1 VAFRGAGAGK
11 AGPQLTIGRAPIL
24 SGGAMCEIC
33 RRSFIR
39 GAAALGM
46 AGTTGLFSSP
56 LMAQARRGAAGP
68 SKLPARGEFTIAN
81 AYVMT
86 MDSTLGDIAGGSV
99 HVRNGEIVAVGKDV
113 KGGGQRIDGAGMIV
127 MPGLVETHW
136 HMWNTLFRSFAGD
149 RPEDGYFPTVARF
162 GQQMSPDDIFAST
175 RLSAAEAI
183 NSGMT
188 FVHSWCHNVRSTAHA
203 EADIRALAEVG
214 IRARHSCGWPQGLPD
229 TQSADQGPIESL
241 ARDWKSWSN
250 EGLITL
256 GMAWRGQFRAGPIK
270 PEVYQPEFDNARK
283 LGLPITLHVASARK
297 AANQIEPLYKAKLMG
312 KDVQLIH
319 ALSASASELDMIK
332 ESGSAVSVSPGSEL
346 RIGYGYP
353 QISEMLA
360 KGIPLGISVDTSALT
375 GSSNLFGVLKLA
387 RDSENAKAESEFKMS
402 ARKALELGTIE
413 GARSMGI
420 DDKTGSL
427 RPGKRADL
435 IAINPNALDM
445 AVVTDP
451 AHLVLEATGAEN
463 VDTVVVDGRI
473 LKRGGKLAALDAPQV
488 IAAARGA
495 LAGVRERTK
504 WR

>member
-1 VAFRGAGAGK
+1 
-11 AGPQLTIGRAPIL
+11 
-24 SGGAMCEIC
+24 MCELC
-33 RRSFIR
+33 RRRFIG
-39 GAAALGM
+39 GAAALGV
-46 AGTTGLFSSP
+46 AGVAGLFSSP
-56 LMAQARRGAAGP
+56 LMAQPRRGDAAS

-81 AYVMT
+81 AHVMT
-86 MDSTLGDIAGGSV
+86 MDGALGDIPGGSV

-113 KGGGQRIDGAGMIV
+113 KGGGQKIDGTGMIV

-136 HMWNTLFRSFAGD
+136 HMWNTLYRSFAGD
-149 RPEDGYFPTVARF
+149 KPEEGYFLTVARF
-162 GQQMSPDDIFAST
+162 GQQMSADDIFQST
-175 RLSAAEAI
+175 RLAAAEAI

-270 PEVYQPEFDNARK
+270 PEVYQPEVDNARK
-283 LGLPITLHVASARK
+283 LALPITVHVASSRK
-297 AANQIEPLYKAKLMG
+297 AVNQIEALYKGKLMG

-319 ALSASASELDMIK
+319 TLSASPAELDMIK
-332 ESGSAVSVSPGSEL
+332 ETGSAVSVSPGSEL

-353 QISEMLA
+353 QTSEMLA
-360 KGIPLGISVDTSALT
+360 KGIPLGISVDTSALV
-375 GSSNLFGVLKLA
+375 GSSNLFAVLKLA
-387 RDSENAKAESEFKMS
+387 RDCENAKAESEFKLP

-413 GARSMGI
+413 GARSMGMGDEI
-420 DDKTGSL
+420 GSL
-427 RPGKRADL
+427 TPGKRADV
-435 IAINPNALDM
+435 IAISPNALNM

-451 AHLVLEATGAEN
+451 AHLVLEATGPEN
-463 VDTVVVDGRI
+463 IDTVVVDGRI
-473 LKRGGKLAALDAPQV
+473 LKRGGKLAALDTPKVVAG
-488 IAAARGA
+488 ARAA

>member
-1 VAFRGAGAGK
+1 
-11 AGPQLTIGRAPIL
+11 
-24 SGGAMCEIC
+24 MCEIC

-39 GAAALGM
+39 GALALG
-46 AGTTGLFSSP
+46 AGASGFFSSP
-56 LMAQARRGAAGP
+56 LMAQAVRDAPASRLP
-68 SKLPARGEFTIAN
+68 SRGEFTITN

-86 MDSTLGDIAGGSV
+86 MDRSLGDFAGGSV
-99 HVRNGEIVAVGKDV
+99 HVRNGEIVAVGKLV
-113 KGGGQRIDGAGMIV
+113 NGGGEKIDGGGMIV

-149 RPEDGYFPTVARF
+149 KQEEGYFPTVARF
-162 GQQMSPDDIFAST
+162 GQQMRPEDIFQST

-188 FVHSWCHNVRSTAHA
+188 FVHSWCHNVRSQAHA
-203 EADIRALAEVG
+203 EADIRALAAVG

-229 TQSADQGPIESL
+229 TQSADQIPIESL
-241 ARDWKSWSN
+241 ARDWKNWSN

-283 LGLPITLHVASARK
+283 LALPITLHVA
-297 AANQIEPLYKAKLMG
+297 AAAHRAVNQIEPLYKAGLMG

-319 ALSASASELDMIK
+319 ALSASAAELDMIGQ
-332 ESGSAVSVSPGSEL
+332 SGASVSVSPGSEL

-353 QISEMLA
+353 QITEMLER
-360 KGIPLGISVDTSALT
+360 GIPLGVSIDTSALT
-375 GSSNLFGVLKLA
+375 GNSNLFAVLKLA
-387 RDSENAKAESEFKMS
+387 RDSENARSESEFKMT
-402 ARKALELGTIE
+402 ARKALELGTIV
-413 GARSMGI
+413 GARSMGV
-420 DDKTGSL
+420 DDKIGSL
-427 RPGKRADL
+427 TPGKRADL
-435 IAINPNALDM
+435 IAITTDALNM

-451 AHLVLEATGAEN
+451 SHLVLEATGPEN

-473 LKRGGKLAALDAPQV
+473 LKRSGKL
-488 IAAARGA
+488 IAIDTSEIISGARAA

>member
-1 VAFRGAGAGK
+1 
-11 AGPQLTIGRAPIL
+11 
-24 SGGAMCEIC
+24 MCEVC

-39 GAAALGM
+39 GAAALG
-46 AGTTGLFSSP
+46 AASATGLFSSS
-56 LMAQARRGAAGP
+56 LMAQERLGNTGSAR
-68 SKLPARGEFTIAN
+68 LPARGEFTIAN

-86 MDSTLGDIAGGSV
+86 MDSGLGDIADGSV

-113 KGGGQRIDGAGMIV
+113 GGGGEKIDGTGMIV

-162 GQQMSPDDIFAST
+162 GQQMSPDDTFAST

-188 FVHSWCHNVRSTAHA
+188 FVHSWCHNVRSLAHA
-203 EADIRALAEVG
+203 EADIRALAETG

-297 AANQIEPLYKAKLMG
+297 AVNQIEPLYKAKLMG

-319 ALSASASELDMIK
+319 TLSASAAELDMIR
-332 ESGSAVSVSPGSEL
+332 ESGAAVSVSPGSEL

-360 KGIPLGISVDTSALT
+360 KGIPLGISIDTSALT

-387 RDSENAKAESEFKMS
+387 RDSENAKVESEFKMT

-420 DDKTGSL
+420 DDRTGSL

-435 IAINPNALDM
+435 IAISPNALNM

-473 LKRGGKLAALDAPQV
+473 LKRGGKLTALDTPLV
-488 IAAARGA
+488 IAGARAA

>member
-1 VAFRGAGAGK
+1 
-11 AGPQLTIGRAPIL
+11 
-24 SGGAMCEIC
+24 
-33 RRSFIR
+33 
-39 GAAALGM
+39 
-46 AGTTGLFSSP
+46 
-56 LMAQARRGAAGP
+56 MAQPRRGDAASP
-68 SKLPARGEFTIAN
+68 KLPARGEFTIAN

-86 MDSTLGDIAGGSV
+86 MDGALGDVAGGSV

-113 KGGGQRIDGAGMIV
+113 KGGGQKIDGTGMIV

-136 HMWNTLFRSFAGD
+136 HMWNTLYRSFSGD
-149 RPEDGYFPTVARF
+149 KPEEGYFPTVARF
-162 GQQMSPDDIFAST
+162 GQQMNADDIFQST

-203 EADIRALAEVG
+203 EADVRALAEVG
-214 IRARHSCGWPQGLPD
+214 IRARHSCGWPQGFPD

-241 ARDWKSWSN
+241 ARNWKSWSN

-270 PEVYQPEFDNARK
+270 PEVYQPEVDNARK
-283 LGLPITLHVASARK
+283 LGLPITVHVASSRK
-297 AANQIEPLYKAKLMG
+297 AVNQIESLYKGKLMG

-319 ALSASASELDMIK
+319 TLSASPAELDMIK
-332 ESGSAVSVSPGSEL
+332 ETGSAVSVSPGSEL

-353 QISEMLA
+353 QTSEMLA
-360 KGIPLGISVDTSALT
+360 KGIPLGISVDTSALV
-375 GSSNLFGVLKLA
+375 GSSNLFAVLKLA
-387 RDSENAKAESEFKMS
+387 RDCENAKAESEFKMP

-413 GARSMGI
+413 GARSMGL
-420 DDKTGSL
+420 DDRIGSL
-427 RPGKRADL
+427 KPGKRADL
-435 IAINPNALDM
+435 IAISPNALNM
-445 AVVTDP
+445 AVVTDL
-451 AHLVLEATGAEN
+451 AHLVLEATGPEN

-473 LKRGGKLAALDAPQV
+473 LKRGGKLVALDTRKVVAG
-488 IAAARGA
+488 ARAA

>member
-1 VAFRGAGAGK
+1 
-11 AGPQLTIGRAPIL
+11 
-24 SGGAMCEIC
+24 MCEVC

-39 GAAALGM
+39 GAAAFGA
-46 AGTTGLFSSP
+46 AGAAGLFSSP
-56 LMAQARRGAAGP
+56 LMAQERLGNAGSAR
-68 SKLPARGEFTIAN
+68 LPARGEFTIAN

-86 MDSTLGDIAGGSV
+86 MDSGLGDIADGSV
-99 HVRNGEIVAVGKDV
+99 HVRNGEIVAIGKNLS
-113 KGGGQRIDGAGMIV
+113 GGGDKIDGAGMIV

-162 GQQMSPDDIFAST
+162 GQQMSPDDTFAST

-203 EADIRALAEVG
+203 EADIRALAETG

-241 ARDWKSWSN
+241 ARDWNSWSN

-297 AANQIEPLYKAKLMG
+297 AVNQIEPLYKAKLMG

-319 ALSASASELDMIK
+319 TLSASAAELDMIR
-332 ESGSAVSVSPGSEL
+332 ESGAAVSVSPGSEL

-360 KGIPLGISVDTSALT
+360 KGIPLGISIDTSALT

-387 RDSENAKAESEFKMS
+387 RDSENAKVESEFKMT

-420 DDKTGSL
+420 DERTGSL

-435 IAINPNALDM
+435 IAISPNALNM

-473 LKRGGKLAALDAPQV
+473 LKRGGKLTALDTPQV
-488 IAAARGA
+488 IAGARAA

>member
-1 VAFRGAGAGK
+1 
-11 AGPQLTIGRAPIL
+11 
-24 SGGAMCEIC
+24 MCKIC

-39 GAAALGM
+39 GAAALGA
-46 AGTTGLFSSP
+46 AGATGLFSS
-56 LMAQARRGAAGP
+56 LQLAQARRGNTDS

-86 MDSTLGDIAGGSV
+86 MDSSLGDIADGSV
-99 HVRNGEIVAVGKDV
+99 HVRNGDIVAVGKDV
-113 KGGGQRIDGAGMIV
+113 TGGGERIDGSGMIV

-149 RPEDGYFPTVARF
+149 KPEDGYFPTVARF
-162 GQQMSPDDIFAST
+162 GQQMSPDNTFQST

-229 TQSADQGPIESL
+229 TQSVDPGPIESL
-241 ARDWKSWSN
+241 ARNWESWSN

-297 AANQIEPLYKAKLMG
+297 AVNQIEPLYKAKLMG

-319 ALSASASELDMIK
+319 TLSASAAELDMIK
-332 ESGSAVSVSPGSEL
+332 DSGSPVSVSPGSEL

-360 KGIPLGISVDTSALT
+360 RGIPLGISLDTSALT
-375 GSSNLFGVLKLA
+375 GSSNLFGVLKLT
-387 RDSENAKAESEFKMS
+387 RDSENARTENEFKMT

-420 DDKTGSL
+420 DDKVGSL
-427 RPGKRADL
+427 KPGKRADL
-435 IAINPNALDM
+435 IAISPNALNM

-451 AHLVLEATGAEN
+451 AHLVLEATSPEN

-473 LKRGGKLAALDAPQV
+473 LKRGGKLAALDTPEV
-488 IAAARGA
+488 IAGARAA

>member
-1 VAFRGAGAGK
+1 
-11 AGPQLTIGRAPIL
+11 
-24 SGGAMCEIC
+24 MCEVC

-39 GAAALGM
+39 GAAALG
-46 AGTTGLFSSP
+46 AASATGLFSSS
-56 LMAQARRGAAGP
+56 LMAQERLGNTGSAR
-68 SKLPARGEFTIAN
+68 LPARGEFTIAN

-86 MDSTLGDIAGGSV
+86 MDSGLGDIADGSV
-99 HVRNGEIVAVGKDV
+99 HLRNGEIVAVGKDV
-113 KGGGQRIDGAGMIV
+113 GGGGEKIDGTGMIV

-162 GQQMSPDDIFAST
+162 GQQMSPDDTFAST

-188 FVHSWCHNVRSTAHA
+188 FVHSWCHNVRSLAHA
-203 EADIRALAEVG
+203 EADIRALAETG

-297 AANQIEPLYKAKLMG
+297 AVNQIEPLYKAKLMG

-319 ALSASASELDMIK
+319 TLSASAAELDMIR
-332 ESGSAVSVSPGSEL
+332 ESGAAVSVSPGSEL

-360 KGIPLGISVDTSALT
+360 KGIPLGISIDTSALT

-387 RDSENAKAESEFKMS
+387 RDSENAKVESEFKMT

-420 DDKTGSL
+420 DDRTGSL

-435 IAINPNALDM
+435 IAISPNALNM

-473 LKRGGKLAALDAPQV
+473 LKRGGKLTALDTPLV
-488 IAAARGA
+488 IAGARAA